1 MILYDN
7 AGLFLGIGRQELNL
21 LGYEDMEEFRR
32 YHNDFADLFV
42 NQPGYVFKFKNFSWI
57 DYVLHSGTPNKRV
70 LIKTKNGKKIETS
83 LNIQEIYLQ
92 NDINNISLLYSVELT
107 SGNAFANSIMPS
119 SEPFLSENSLDYEE
133 QVSLPQPPTETHF
146 QKISESTES
155 FFEPDHEISK
165 PLDDF
170 SNTKT
175 ETFLT
180 ADEPST
186 VQEKTY
192 SFLDDIPLPTFSK
205 ETEAP
210 IESNEPLSF
219 DFTPKLPVTEEQGDF
234 KLKLDFD
241 ILDKP
246 ILDEPISND
255 DTLHEQE
262 KFITTLEEQP
272 VELKPLRLKETFVAP
287 TPSLPHQDSREE
299 AFDLATCAE
308 ELGLDFITLAQIIE
322 EYSVTLDTTMPLLEE
337 AIIANN
343 RYTAKQEIDKLKS
356 VALHLQISSLY
367 QHFEHLERSLEFD
380 TKEEI
385 RHVVSNLHKTIEQ
398 FKEAIS

>member
-1 MILYDN
+1 LILYDN

-92 NDINNISLLYSVELT
+92 NDINNISLMYSVELT
-107 SGNAFANSIMPS
+107 SGNAFANSMMPAS
-119 SEPFLSENSLDYEE
+119 EAFSPERNFASEESSSSPQPQTETSFQEISEP
-133 QVSLPQPPTETHF
+133 
-146 QKISESTES
+146 TES
-155 FFEPDHEISK
+155 SFETPHEIAQAYESI
-165 PLDDF
+165 PQ
-170 SNTKT
+170 T

-287 TPSLPHQDSREE
+287 TPTLPHQDSREE